1 MNTKTIVLVIIV
13 FIFSFSATFFIIKSN
28 DHKEC
33 ETLLIN
39 TKDKKGNLVETQKHI
54 CKEKYSF

>member
-1 MNTKTIVLVIIV
+1 MNTKTIILVIIV
-13 FIFSFSATFFIIKSN
+13 FIFSFSATFFITKSN

-33 ETLLIN
+33 NTLQIK
-39 TKDKKGNLVETQKHI
+39 TKDTKGNLVISQKHI

>member
-1 MNTKTIVLVIIV
+1 MNKKTILIVVIV
-13 FIFSFSATFFIIKSN
+13 FIASFSATFFIIKSN

-33 ETLLIN
+33 ATEQIK
-39 TKDKKGNLVETQKHI
+39 TKDANGNLVLSQKHI

>member
-1 MNTKTIVLVIIV
+1 MNTKTILIVVVV

-33 ETLLIN
+33 NTLQMK
-39 TKDKKGNLVETQKHI
+39 TKDANGNLIESQKHI

>member
-1 MNTKTIVLVIIV
+1 MNTKTIILVIIV

-33 ETLLIN
+33 EILKIM
-39 TKDKKGNLVETQKHI
+39 TKDNKGNLVETEKHI

>member
-1 MNTKTIVLVIIV
+1 MNTKTIILVLIV

-33 ETLLIN
+33 IIVQKKSKDIN
-39 TKDKKGNLVETQKHI
+39 GNIIVMKEHI

>member
-1 MNTKTIVLVIIV
+1 MNTKTIILVLIV
-13 FIFSFSATFFIIKSN
+13 FIFSFSTTFFIIKSN

-33 ETLLIN
+33 IIVQKKS
-39 TKDKKGNLVETQKHI
+39 KDANGNLIESQKHI

>member
-1 MNTKTIVLVIIV
+1 MNTKNIVLVIIV
-13 FIFSFSATFFIIKSN
+13 FIFSFSATFFIIRSN

-33 ETLLIN
+33 ETLQIK
-39 TKDKKGNLVETQKHI
+39 TKDTNGNLVISQKHI